1 MPPAKPTVAKMTD
14 NEIARVQAYLRKTL
28 GNDHIT
34 VEPPER
40 AGQSCEVTLS
50 GEFVGTLHRD
60 VDEGEVSY
68 ALHVVIL
75 EEDLPA
81 AAPAGKR

>member
-1 MPPAKPTVAKMTD
+1 MPPAKPTVAKMTET
-14 NEIARVQAYLRKTL
+14 EIARVQAYLRKTL
-28 GNDHIT
+28 GNDKIT
-34 VEPPER
+34 IEPPEK
-40 AGQSCEVTLS
+40 AGQSAEVMLA

-81 AAPAGKR
+81 APAARR

>member
-1 MPPAKPTVAKMTD
+1 MPPAKQTVAKMTD

-28 GNDHIT
+28 GNDNIT

-75 EEDLPA
+75 EEDLPP
-81 AAPAGKR
+81 AAPAKR